1 MSPASQV
8 YDMSS
13 TATALQCTV
22 RGRITLPGVVMEL
35 HDYHFTGRQSGV
47 LSPSRNFLD
56 LALSPRPRNAWGE
69 YDGYQGRGL
78 GEIFFV
84 PAGNSL
90 NTQWGEGEQM
100 SICCGFDA
108 LELGGGTAI
117 SEAALQSALDVRSS
131 VLHDALRRIS
141 EEMVHPGFCSELLV
155 EAIWGQAAIE
165 LQRYL
170 RRSDAHA
177 DVGSATLTRRQLQ
190 DVIERI
196 EQPGKPPRVT
206 EMAAACGL
214 STRHFFRQFQ
224 IATGQTP
231 ASFVAERKIEL
242 AKTRLR
248 QARTAVKVIAWECG
262 FDSAA
267 AFSASFRR
275 VTGVTPRQ
283 FRGE

>member
-1 MSPASQV
+1 MNPASQV
-8 YDMSS
+8 YDLPSM
-13 TATALQCTV
+13 TTALQCTI

-35 HDYHFTGRQSGV
+35 HDYRFTGRQSGV
-47 LSPSRNFLD
+47 FSPSRNFLD
-56 LALSPRPRNAWGE
+56 LALSPRPGNAWGE
-69 YDGYQGRGL
+69 YDGHQGRGL

-84 PAGNSL
+84 PAGNRL
-90 NTQWGEGEQM
+90 HTQWGEGEQM

-108 LELGGGTAI
+108 LEPGDAAGI
-117 SEAALQSALDVRSS
+117 PEAAWQSALDVRSP

-141 EEMVHPGFCSELLV
+141 TEMVHPGFCSELLV
-155 EAIWGQAAIE
+155 EAIWVQASIE

-170 RRSDAHA
+170 RKPDAHA
-177 DVGSATLTRRQLQ
+177 DAGSASLTRRQLQ
-190 DVIERI
+190 EITERI

-206 EMAAACGL
+206 ELAAACGL

-231 ASFVAERKIEL
+231 AAYVAERKIEL
-242 AKTRLR
+242 AKLRLR

-267 AFSASFRR
+267 AFSAAFRR
-275 VTGVTPRQ
+275 ATGVTPRE